1 MEVSFRAGGRI
12 NSIYTAKRKQNFS
25 LFRKYFYND
34 FHVSNPILLFVSIYT
49 QWNSIFYNKKSERLN
64 FQVHLYIEF

>member
-12 NSIYTAKRKQNFS
+12 NSIYIEKRKQNFS

-34 FHVSNPILLFVSIYT
+34 FNVSNPILLFVSIYT
-49 QWNSIFYNKKSERLN
+49 QWNSIFYNKKSECLN